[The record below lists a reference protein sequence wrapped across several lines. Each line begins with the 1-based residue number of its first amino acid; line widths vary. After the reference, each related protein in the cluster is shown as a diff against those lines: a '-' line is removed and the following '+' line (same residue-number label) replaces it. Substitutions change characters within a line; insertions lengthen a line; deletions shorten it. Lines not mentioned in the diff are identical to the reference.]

1 MNVRQILVS
10 VVAWIASVGAFSM
23 TTITVKRAG
32 TLASV
37 LSRKQQDTCTS
48 LGIRGKLNSADLK
61 VLRRMAGYDEGQG
74 TGRLAYLDLS
84 EARIVTSNEVYM
96 ALDAAEEWVV
106 CAAYAKEVEEVAFGD
121 NNRRVDK
128 VQKYGV
134 AYVLAYRSDE
144 KFSVLHK
151 SAVRF
156 RNNGI
161 RHNYPGV
168 INESFPRLLV
178 SKDEFVFRKGLTD
191 DEWGKLK
198 RAGITKFAGHRLVR
212 EGERYVMY
220 CFTQKGVF
228 SGDFFYKCPC
238 MRVVVL
244 PNRKRLDESVTVYES
259 PVCYMH
265 KRVVVP

>member
-1 MNVRQILVS
+1 MRVRQTFVY
-10 VVAWIASVGAFSM
+10 VVAWIVSMGAFSM
-23 TTITVKRAG
+23 TTVTVRRAG

-37 LSRKQQDTCTS
+37 LSQEQQDTCTS
-48 LGIRGKLNSADLK
+48 LGIRGKLNSSDLR

-84 EARIVTSNEVYM
+84 EARIVTSSETYM
-96 ALDAAEEWVV
+96 ALDAAEEWLV
-106 CAAYAKEVEEVAFGD
+106 CAAYAKEVEETAFGD
-121 NNRRVDK
+121 NNRRVDR

-134 AYVLAYRSDE
+134 AYVLGYQSDE

-161 RHNYPGV
+161 RQIGPKAV
-168 INESFPRLLV
+168 NESFPRLLV

-191 DEWGKLK
+191 DEWDKLK

-212 EGERYVMY
+212 EGKRYVMY
-220 CFTQKGVF
+220 CSTRKGVF
-228 SGDFFYKCPC
+228 AGDFFYKCPC

-244 PNRKRLDESVTVYES
+244 PCRKRLDESVTVYEC
-259 PVCYMH
+259 PVRYMH